1 MYVIH
6 LRHFTLNKTLPLA
19 VLCSTIIE
27 HVQSLCPSKEES
39 ASSSFCIYHYFD
51 FKDKRRQTLDCFVR
65 SALAQFCQQQKTIP
79 QEVMDLYED
88 RGRKGQDATPTKL
101 SETLLA
107 LLKQPERTYI
117 MLDALDE
124 SRDQEETVQLI
135 QRSKEIRNAPQI
147 SSLLVVWSDRFRLVS
162 RA

>member
-1 MYVIH
+1 
-6 LRHFTLNKTLPLA
+6 
-19 VLCSTIIE
+19 
-27 HVQSLCPSKEES
+27 
-39 ASSSFCIYHYFD
+39 
-51 FKDKRRQTLDCFVR
+51 
-65 SALAQFCQQQKTIP
+65 
-79 QEVMDLYED
+79 MDLYED